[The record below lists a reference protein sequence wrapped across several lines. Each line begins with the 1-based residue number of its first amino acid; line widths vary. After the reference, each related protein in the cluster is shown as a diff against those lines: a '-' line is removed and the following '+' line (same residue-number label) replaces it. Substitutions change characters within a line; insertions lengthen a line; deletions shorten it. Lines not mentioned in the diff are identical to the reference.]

1 VRELEN
7 SIHHMVA
14 VNMGKQVQLCD
25 LPSAVQNHAMANCK
39 TKFASAPQS
48 AFAAAAAASY
58 APFLPQRMPMGYAEP
73 VYAAAASGSVSP
85 IVPLIEM
92 ERHAIIRALEFT
104 QGDRNTAANLLGI
117 GRTTLYRKLKEY
129 RLVAV

>member
-1 VRELEN
+1 
-7 SIHHMVA
+7 
-14 VNMGKQVQLCD
+14 
-25 LPSAVQNHAMANCK
+25 
-39 TKFASAPQS
+39 
-48 AFAAAAAASY
+48 
-58 APFLPQRMPMGYAEP
+58 MGYAEP
-73 VYAAAASGSVSP
+73 VYASAAGGSVSP
-85 IVPLIEM
+85 IVPLFEM